1 MLFEPS
7 FRNIYNGKIPKIL
20 TRYLNFLN
28 STTDSCEMLLMDGN
42 FTVEDGKK
50 FWKPTGCS
58 MHYYLKKEAKLCMK
72 KQQEATDR
80 QNWFLFIGDSR
91 ILTVFHDFSKIVG
104 LDTGRLEHRDYML
117 KNSALRLKS
126 EFRWQVNVTTD
137 TERQLF
143 ELENLH
149 PIDRPRVLV
158 LGVALWSIRDA
169 RSSQSIAI
177 EEYRRNLTLISPH
190 LENLHRFS
198 IVLWRI
204 QYPIVEHI
212 QQKLN
217 YWQFV
222 KNEVIDKYNEIAARI
237 L

>member
-1 MLFEPS
+1 
-7 FRNIYNGKIPKIL
+7 
-20 TRYLNFLN
+20 
-28 STTDSCEMLLMDGN
+28 
-42 FTVEDGKK
+42 
-50 FWKPTGCS
+50 
-58 MHYYLKKEAKLCMK
+58 MK

-237 L
+237 LYDKVNLWLSSKRIGEELMDDYADAYHAGLRHRITEAQILYNYYCNKVTSRREEQCCSGNHRL